1 MANPYWMPW
10 LPIEIWL
17 LCKIIILEGVGEDLP
32 SLYYDNYLLAH
43 RARSFVNNY
52 FLFCLSDDA
61 FIIYFQRVSFKTTGL
76 HEWLICLQKNHTQE
90 CIFDI
95 SIPII
100 YINLLWSCNRNF
112 ILYINFLVFDLMMLD
127 VHFEAVHIVIMITVN
142 FRRPL

>member
-61 FIIYFQRVSFKTTGL
+61 FFISFQRVSFKTTGL
-76 HEWLICLQKNHTQE
+76 HEWRIAYKKTIHKNVYLILVSPS
-90 CIFDI
+90 FI
-95 SIPII
+95 ST
-100 YINLLWSCNRNF
+100 Y
-112 ILYINFLVFDLMMLD
+112 FDLATGISFYILT
-127 VHFEAVHIVIMITVN
+127 FWCLT
-142 FRRPL
+142 